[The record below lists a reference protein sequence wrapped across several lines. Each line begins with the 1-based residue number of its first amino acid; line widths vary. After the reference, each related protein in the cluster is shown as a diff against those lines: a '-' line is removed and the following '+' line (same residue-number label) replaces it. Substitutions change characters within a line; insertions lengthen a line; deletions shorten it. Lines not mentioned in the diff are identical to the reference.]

1 MHATRL
7 AAVLIVATTTP
18 LSAQTMSAAAPRRQ
32 QSMLR
37 VVTFAGGGILVGA
50 WSGYVTSQVT
60 RSDWDDP
67 TGRGAERLRFSL
79 GGAALGLITGVILG
93 TRGGGDEVAPV
104 GPPRLPLPI
113 NRPLT
118 TDEIRTSQARTI
130 TQLLREKR
138 PQWLRARGRDVVTAI
153 DANTSVHGT
162 HGIVVYLNGTP
173 LGGLESLDEVS
184 IDAVTGIQFMDGPAA
199 IVRYGTGNEDGAILL
214 TTAAGL

>member
-1 MHATRL
+1 MHVTRL
-7 AAVLIVATTTP
+7 AGLLILATTTP
-18 LSAQTMSAAAPRRQ
+18 LSAQTVSTAAPRRQ
-32 QSMLR
+32 QSVLR
-37 VVTFAGGGILVGA
+37 VLTFAGGGVLVGA
-50 WSGYVTSQVT
+50 WTGYVTSQVT

-79 GGAALGLITGVILG
+79 GGATLGLITGVILG
-93 TRGGGDEVAPV
+93 TRGGPGEVAPV

-118 TDEIRTSQARTI
+118 ADEIRSSQARTI

-138 PQWLRARGRDVVTAI
+138 PQWLRARGQDVVTAI
-153 DANTSVHGT
+153 DANTSVHGA

-184 IDAVTGIQFMDGPAA
+184 IDVVTGIQFMDGPSA

-214 TTAAGL
+214 TTAAGP